1 MAKLYTRTGDDGTT
15 SLFDG
20 SRVAKDHIRVTA
32 YGEVDELSATLGLA
46 ASALGALPTRP
57 EWTMLR
63 ERIATIQSELFTLGA
78 DLATPPTANEA
89 KQKRVPHIGPVEI
102 ARLES
107 WIDDAVAPVTPLTTF
122 VLPGG
127 GVAAS
132 HFHVCRTVCR
142 RAERAVITLS
152 HEAPINPNIVIYL
165 NRVSDLC
172 FAWARFAN
180 HAEGVADV
188 PWVNPVKSH

>member
-1 MAKLYTRTGDDGTT
+1 MAKLYTKTGDDGTT

-32 YGEVDELSATLGLA
+32 YGDVDELSATLGLA
-46 ASALGALPTRP
+46 ASALSTLPARP
-57 EWTMLR
+57 EWAMLC

-78 DLATPPTANEA
+78 DLATSPTANEA
-89 KQKRVPHIGPVEI
+89 KQKRVPHIGPTEI

-107 WIDDAVAPVTPLTTF
+107 WIDNAVAPVTPLTTF

-127 GVAAS
+127 SLAAS
-132 HFHVCRTVCR
+132 HFHICRTVCR
-142 RAERAVITLS
+142 RAERSVISLS
-152 HEAPINPNIVIYL
+152 HEVAINPNIVIYL

-180 HAEGVADV
+180 HVEGVPDV
-188 PWVNPVKSH
+188 PWVNPVK